1 MAQNIPTEN
10 KIVLHTIKEAIDD
23 IREGKVI
30 IVVDDIDREN
40 EGDFLAAAEKVTPEM
55 INFMATHG
63 RGLIC
68 APITEARCKELK
80 LEMMVGNNTDPME
93 TAFTISVD
101 LKGKGVTTG
110 ISAADR
116 AKTIRALIDEETRPY
131 DLKIGRAHV

>member
-1 MAQNIPTEN
+1 MAQVEN
-10 KIVLHTIKEAIDD
+10 NQYSIKLDTIQEAIDD
-23 IREGKVI
+23 IRAGKVI

-68 APITEARCKELK
+68 APLTEARCDELK

-101 LKGKGVTTG
+101 LRGKGVTTG

-116 AKTIRALIDEETRPY
+116 AKTVQALIDPEVKPQ
-131 DLKIGRAHV
+131 DLNRYLDKE